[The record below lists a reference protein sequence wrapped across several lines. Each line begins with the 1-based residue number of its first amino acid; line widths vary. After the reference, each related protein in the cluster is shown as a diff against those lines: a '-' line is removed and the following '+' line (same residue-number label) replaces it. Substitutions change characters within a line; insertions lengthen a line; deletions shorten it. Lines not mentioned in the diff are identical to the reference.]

1 MNGAALVPDL
11 LADITLR
18 LLGSLA
24 STLRDVVPIVA
35 VIVFFQFVV
44 LRRPVTAPARL
55 LLGLVAVIAGLA
67 VFLVGLDVGLFPLG
81 RAMARQ
87 LSDPA
92 FVSQGR
98 AAAELDWTSYRT
110 TYLFAFCLG
119 FATTIAEPALMS
131 VAVKAGQVSG
141 GSINPLGLRIAVA
154 LGAGTG
160 VTLGVVRICVG
171 IPLPLFMIVGYLLV
185 VAQTFLAPRAIVPL
199 AYDSGGVTTST
210 VTVPM
215 VAALGLGL
223 AEQLPGRS
231 PLADGFGLI
240 ASAALFPM
248 LTVMGYAQL
257 AEWRARRRRPAS
269 SAEV

>member
-1 MNGAALVPDL
+1 MPLVL
-11 LADITLR
+11 DITGR
-18 LLGSLA
+18 LVDALGA
-24 STLRDVVPIVA
+24 TVRDVVPIVF
-35 VIVFFQFVV
+35 VIGFFQFFV
-44 LRRPVTAPARL
+44 LRRRL
-55 LLGLVAVIAGLA
+55 QNPLRVFVGIATVVAGLA
-67 VFLVGLDVGLFPLG
+67 IFLVGLEIGLFPLG

-119 FATTIAEPALMS
+119 FATTIAEPALIS

-141 GSINPLGLRIAVA
+141 GSIDPLGLRIAVA

-160 VTLGVVRICVG
+160 VALGVVRICAD
-171 IPLPLFMIVGYLLV
+171 IPLPAFMIGGYLLV
-185 VAQTFLAPRAIVPL
+185 MIQTMLAPRAIIPL

-223 AEQLPGRS
+223 AEQIPGRS
-231 PLADGFGLI
+231 PLVDGFGLI

-257 AEWRARRRRPAS
+257 AEWRGRRRRAAS
-269 SAEV
+269 VEG